1 MKPVVVGMLGRG
13 LVDPD
18 APLLT
23 ADDAAIARGMAAFE
37 TIRLY
42 DGAPFALEEHL
53 DRIEASAA
61 RLGLPTVAR
70 SAIEALTRDAVAAA
84 ALDEAGL
91 RLYWTGGRDGGPASV
106 IVTVTPVPAD
116 TESLRT
122 CGLRVVS
129 LELGID
135 RVVRMRSPWLLA
147 GVKSTSYAV
156 HVAALAEAK
165 RRGADDALFLATDGT
180 VLEGATSNAW
190 WVRDGTL
197 RTPSLDTGILAG
209 VTRAHLLAVAPH
221 IGLAV
226 EEGAW
231 GLEELATADEVILSS
246 SVREVIGVIDV
257 DGRPVGDGRP
267 GPVAA
272 SLQAGLRAMV
282 RERRSGSR

>member
-1 MKPVVVGMLGRG
+1 VKPVVVGMLGRG

-42 DGAPFALEEHL
+42 DGMPFALEEHL

-70 SAIEALTRDAVAAA
+70 SAIEALTGDVVAAA

-91 RLYWTGGRDGGPASV
+91 RIYWTGGRGGPASV

-116 TESLRT
+116 TESLRVR
-122 CGLRVVS
+122 GLRVVS

-135 RVVRMRSPWLLA
+135 REVRMRSPWLLA

-180 VLEGATSNAW
+180 VLEGATSNVW
-190 WVRDGTL
+190 WMRDDVL

-209 VTRAHLLAVAPH
+209 VTRAHLLEVAPH
-221 IGLAV
+221 IGLRV

-231 GLEELATADEVILSS
+231 GLEDLVTADEVILSS